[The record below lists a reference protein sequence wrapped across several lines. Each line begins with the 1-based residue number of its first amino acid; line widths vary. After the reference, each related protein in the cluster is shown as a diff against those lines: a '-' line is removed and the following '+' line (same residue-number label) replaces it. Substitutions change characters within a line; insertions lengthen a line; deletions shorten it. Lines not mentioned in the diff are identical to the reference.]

1 MRGNDEKN
9 EKQKKFIERE
19 AKSEGTI
26 VPSRPGFKNHF
37 PPNFIEFLLVKNCPW
52 TKLKIFDLDST
63 QNYESESDLVFC
75 PGTFFDQKEFKRNL
89 AGTGS

>member
-1 MRGNDEKN
+1 MMRKMKN
-9 EKQKKFIERE
+9 KKNLLLRERQR
-19 AKSEGTI
+19 ARVI